1 MSPPDAAAAIGSVE
15 GSSGASGEA
24 QLRREVCFFLFPP
37 GETRDQ
43 RWSKKRTIEENG
55 MGSRRIDASEG
66 F

>member
-24 QLRREVCFFLFPP
+24 QLRREVCFFFSRR
-37 GETRDQ
+37 ER
-43 RWSKKRTIEENG
+43 RSEMVEEG
-55 MGSRRIDASEG
+55 MGSRTIDASEG